1 MTEYLA
7 EQMRSL
13 TRRLEELAQATMP
26 DTGLEGSL
34 NAKQLAELLGVGN
47 LQTFTR
53 SMNKIRSGDADKL
66 TRMEMTE
73 LAEAF
78 VRLLA
83 AEAEDTQK
91 AMQALKRVSAKA
103 EPVMEDVVDM
113 DLAKIHKFLKGTA
126 LTKLGADDPV
136 KAQELSKKLDQI
148 GTAPTWKS
156 ITSAVLDYRSPTGEV
171 KGMHDELNYD
181 MYGIIDKAEKNKLIP
196 KGTLNKMMDTAKTHT
211 MRGYEIRP

>member
-34 NAKQLAELLGVGN
+34 NPKQLAELLGVSD

-53 SMNKIRSGDADKL
+53 SMNKIRAGDADKL

-91 AMQALKRVSAKA
+91 AMQALKRVSAKE
-103 EPVMEDVVDM
+103 EPVMEDM
-113 DLAKIHKFLKGTA
+113 AHW
-126 LTKLGADDPV
+126 TKHPDGAGHV
-136 KAQELSKKLDQI
+136 NV
-148 GTAPTWKS
+148 
-156 ITSAVLDYRSPTGEV
+156 SASDKP
-171 KGMHDELNYD
+171 GMHTIHYIQRGQPGTKSAIVAASEL
-181 MYGIIDKAEKNKLIP
+181 KNADNPSKPFIL
-196 KGTLNKMMDTAKTHT
+196 
-211 MRGYEIRP
+211 R

>member
-13 TRRLEELAQATMP
+13 SRRLEELAHTTMP

-34 NAKQLAELLGVGN
+34 NPKQLAELLGVSD

-53 SMNKIRSGDADKL
+53 SMNKIRAGDADKL

-91 AMQALKRVSAKA
+91 AMQALKRVSAKDT
-103 EPVMEDVVDM
+103 E
-113 DLAKIHKFLKGTA
+113 
-126 LTKLGADDPV
+126 
-136 KAQELSKKLDQI
+136 
-148 GTAPTWKS
+148 
-156 ITSAVLDYRSPTGEV
+156 SPA
-171 KGMHDELNYD
+171 Y
-181 MYGIIDKAEKNKLIP
+181 
-196 KGTLNKMMDTAKTHT
+196 
-211 MRGYEIRP
+211 

>member
-1 MTEYLA
+1 MAEYLA

-13 TRRLEELAQATMP
+13 TRRLEELAHTPMP

-34 NAKQLAELLGVGN
+34 NAKQLAELLGVGD

-53 SMNKIRSGDADKL
+53 SMNKIRAGDADKL
-66 TRMEMTE
+66 TRVEMTE

-103 EPVMEDVVDM
+103 EPMMEDLESD
-113 DLAKIHKFLKGTA
+113 
-126 LTKLGADDPV
+126 ADEAMKV
-136 KAQELSKKLDQI
+136 AHN
-148 GTAPTWKS
+148 APTRAVKLLQQLAADPKHKYNDEALMQL
-156 ITSAVLDYRSPTGEV
+156 SATVAYVQRGDF
-171 KGMHDELNYD
+171 N
-181 MYGIIDKAEKNKLIP
+181 KARDSWRKAHEAML
-196 KGTLNKMMDTAKTHT
+196 AS
-211 MRGYEIRP
+211 